1 MEKNEQRNP
10 KFEYQVAKAITK
22 SEYYFVCRRENA
34 VCSVNGNKSKIIMIQ
49 LFFYTIQKNLR
60 TISL

>member
-49 LFFYTIQKNLR
+49 LFFYTI
-60 TISL
+60 